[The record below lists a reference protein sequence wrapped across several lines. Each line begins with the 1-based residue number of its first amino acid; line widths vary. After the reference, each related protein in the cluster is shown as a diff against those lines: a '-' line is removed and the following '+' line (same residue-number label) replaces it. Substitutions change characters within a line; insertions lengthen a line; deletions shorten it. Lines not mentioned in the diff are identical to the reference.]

1 MAAYING
8 AQAISPQD
16 TFLNPQ
22 IPVEL
27 KEYQGIMLNVLPD
40 FKNYFSPIEM
50 RRMSRIIK
58 FSSVTAAECIKEANT
73 EKIDAIIT
81 GTGLGCL
88 EDTQK
93 FLNKMLDNNESM
105 LTPTTFI
112 QSTHNTPGGI
122 IALANK
128 CYEYNMTY
136 AHKTLSFESCLL
148 DAVLL
153 IKEGKKNIL
162 VGGFDEITEENYN
175 LRKHINQWKEEPFSN
190 LDIYDCGTSGYKA
203 GEGSAYF
210 IISSQ
215 KTGST
220 YAELKLVDLYYKSKN
235 INSLSENIENK
246 LQSAGLL
253 LEDIDLV
260 IFGYNGD
267 SNTDIYYD
275 QVKDTLFKHQDHGY
289 YKHYCG
295 EYDTSASFGLWMTTR
310 IIKQNHV
317 PENVFISE
325 RKKEKI
331 NNVLLYNQEDN
342 KNHSFIV
349 LSAC

>member
-1 MAAYING
+1 MAVYING

-22 IPVEL
+22 IPTDL
-27 KEYQGIMLNVLPD
+27 KEYYGIMQCVLPD
-40 FKNYFSPIEM
+40 FKSYFKPIEM

-58 FSSVTAAECIKEANT
+58 LSTAAAIECIKEADAGS
-73 EKIDAIIT
+73 IDAIIT

-93 FLNKMLDNNESM
+93 FLNKMLDNNEEM

-128 CYEYNMTY
+128 CYEYNVTY
-136 AHKTLSFESCLL
+136 AHKTISFESCLL

-190 LDIYDCGTSGYKA
+190 LDIYNCTTGGYKA
-203 GEGSAYF
+203 GEGAAYF
-210 IISSQ
+210 MISSH
-215 KTGST
+215 KTPAT
-220 YAELKLVDLYYKSKN
+220 YAELKMIDICHKFKN
-235 INSLSENIENK
+235 NRSLPDK
-246 LQSAGLL
+246 VHDRLQSAGLST
-253 LEDIDLV
+253 EDIDLV
-260 IFGYNGD
+260 IFGFNGD
-267 SNTDIYYD
+267 YNTDAYYHML
-275 QVKDTLFKHQDHGY
+275 KDTLFKHQNHGY

-295 EYDTSASFGLWMTTR
+295 EYDTSASFGMWIATR
-310 IIKQNHV
+310 IIKQNYL
-317 PENVFISE
+317 PENIMLGE

-331 NNVLLYNQEDN
+331 NNLLLYNQEDD